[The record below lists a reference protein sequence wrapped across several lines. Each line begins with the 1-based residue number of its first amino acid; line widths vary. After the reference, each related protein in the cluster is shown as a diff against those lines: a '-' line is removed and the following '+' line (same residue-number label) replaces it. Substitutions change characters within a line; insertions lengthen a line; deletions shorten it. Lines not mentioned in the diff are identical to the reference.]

1 MKGGDFIELVYK
13 FNARAPWV
21 VIDYF
26 KEKLL
31 DSLENGEI
39 LPEGQIQISRR
50 QDNFSIFVTFSQ
62 FCEEGN
68 GVEELQSAL
77 DKISDLLVRVGIVF
91 ESPKLQKIDGDYV
104 LEN

>member
-1 MKGGDFIELVYK
+1 MEGGDFIELVYK
-13 FNARAPWV
+13 YNARAPWIV
-21 VIDYF
+21 VDYF

-50 QDNFSIFVTFSQ
+50 QEDFSIFVKFSN
-62 FCEEGN
+62 FLDEEN

-77 DKISDLLVRVGIVF
+77 NKISELLNRVNIAF
-91 ESPKLQKIDGDYV
+91 EPPRLHKIDGEYV